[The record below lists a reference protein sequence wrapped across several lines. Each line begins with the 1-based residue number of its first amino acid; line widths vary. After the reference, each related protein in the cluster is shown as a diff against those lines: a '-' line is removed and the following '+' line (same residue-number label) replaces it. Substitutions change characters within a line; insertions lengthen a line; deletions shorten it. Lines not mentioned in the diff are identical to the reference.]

1 MDVKEAGTSL
11 DSLIS
16 AFNARIAE
24 LQQLVIARNSLKL
37 IEALTETTEEAA
49 KLLAANMPLE
59 FCLVQPETCKDELSF
74 ESLKVEEACT
84 REKRAVPRHHYGT
97 KCLMMNSLSSESLTK
112 RNGAPA
118 SEDPNREETEA
129 IPKAK
134 KLIEALLKQQKKL
147 QTLAANMP
155 LNLSVRMTYTTQ
167 DTIKCVQP
175 EPCKD
180 DLSFESLKVEEPAPR
195 EKKGRASPPLWY
207 LSADDL
213 NSCPASM
220 RGRLTLDKVNAAIND
235 MAMYAEAN
243 SQLITTPRKK
253 LTDNIIEEAMESN
266 RNSIYDCACI
276 AGEPSSGVYL
286 LGVYFMKQTVGN
298 ACETTALHV
307 VIISLQR

>member
-24 LQQLVIARNSLKL
+24 LQQLVIARN
-37 IEALTETTEEAA
+37 
-49 KLLAANMPLE
+49 M
-59 FCLVQPETCKDELSF
+59 
-74 ESLKVEEACT
+74 
-84 REKRAVPRHHYGT
+84 Y
-97 KCLMMNSLSSESLTK
+97 
-112 RNGAPA
+112 PA
-118 SEDPNREETEA
+118 SSVSDLSAVDSALSGMELQLQKIRTRLREETEA

-134 KLIEALLKQQKKL
+134 KLIEASLKQQKKL
-147 QTLAANMP
+147 QTLAANIP
-155 LNLSVRMTYTTQ
+155 LNLSGRMTYTTQ

-213 NSCPASM
+213 NSCPAYM

-235 MAMYAEAN
+235 MVMYAEAN
-243 SQLITTPRKK
+243 SQLITAPRKK
-253 LTDNIIEEAMESN
+253 LTENIIERAMEL
-266 RNSIYDCACI
+266 REI
-276 AGEPSSGVYL
+276 AATEAVKGKHFFLESDIKGPSLKLDNTGKAILTVLRHTGRIGETRISHHRVFL
-286 LGVYFMKQTVGN
+286 LVRPQ
-298 ACETTALHV
+298 
-307 VIISLQR
+307 

>member
-24 LQQLVIARNSLKL
+24 LQQLVIARN
-37 IEALTETTEEAA
+37 
-49 KLLAANMPLE
+49 M
-59 FCLVQPETCKDELSF
+59 
-74 ESLKVEEACT
+74 
-84 REKRAVPRHHYGT
+84 Y
-97 KCLMMNSLSSESLTK
+97 
-112 RNGAPA
+112 PA
-118 SEDPNREETEA
+118 SSVSDLSAVDSALSGMELQLQKIRTRLREETEA

-134 KLIEALLKQQKKL
+134 KLIEASLKQQKKL

-155 LNLSVRMTYTTQ
+155 LNLSGRMTYTTQ

-213 NSCPASM
+213 NSCPA
-220 RGRLTLDKVNAAIND
+220 
-235 MAMYAEAN
+235 
-243 SQLITTPRKK
+243 
-253 LTDNIIEEAMESN
+253 
-266 RNSIYDCACI
+266 
-276 AGEPSSGVYL
+276 
-286 LGVYFMKQTVGN
+286 
-298 ACETTALHV
+298 
-307 VIISLQR
+307 